1 LALPLNN
8 TPPPAK
14 PVAILT
20 DSAPK
25 STHQPV
31 QPLGGTYYDLISYL
45 FMNNQYADKNNS
57 AIKYVVTEP

>member
-1 LALPLNN
+1 M
-8 TPPPAK
+8 

-25 STHQPV
+25 STHQPE
-31 QPLGGTYYDLISYL
+31 QTLGGTYYDLVSYL
-45 FMNNQYADKNNS
+45 FMTNQYADKNNC